1 MRRTLIPV
9 LAVTAIVL
17 AACGGDDGNGGSDDG
32 NGGGDGGS
40 GSDVTIGLAVS
51 TLENPFFVTLRDGA
65 EDVAS
70 EAGAELLVSDA
81 RDDAQSQA
89 NHVQDFI
96 TRDVDVLIVN
106 PVDTAAIV
114 PSIEAANDA
123 GIPVVTVDRGSDGGE
138 IAAHIASDNVL
149 GGRLAG
155 EFLFEQIG
163 GSGDVAQLEGI
174 AGTSAAR
181 DRGAGFQEAL
191 DAASGISLASSQAA
205 NFSRD
210 EGLTVAE
217 NVLQANSGLAGVF
230 AQNDEMALGAVE
242 AARSAGI
249 LDDLVIVGFDATDD
263 ALAAIQAGEM
273 DATVA
278 QLPDEMGAAAVEV
291 ALTIADGGDVEAE
304 QGVDVQLVTSDNVAD
319 FTG

>member
-1 MRRTLIPV
+1 MRRPLIAVVATLT
-9 LAVTAIVL
+9 LAV
-17 AACGGDDGNGGSDDG
+17 AACGNDDGNGNDG
-32 NGGGDGGS
+32 DAAAG
-40 GSDVTIGLAVS
+40 DVTIGLSIS

-65 EDVAS
+65 EAVA
-70 EAGAELLVSDA
+70 EDAGIELRVSDA

-96 TRDVDVLIVN
+96 TRSVDVLVVN

-138 IAAHIASDNVL
+138 IAAHVASDNVL

-163 GSGDVAQLEGI
+163 DSGEVAQLEGI

-191 DAASGISLASSQAA
+191 DAASGIDLVGSQAA

-242 AARSAGI
+242 AARSAGL

-263 ALAAIQAGEM
+263 ALAAIDSGEM

-278 QLPDEMGAAAVEV
+278 QLPSDMGGAAIEA
-291 ALTIADGGDVEAE
+291 AIAIANGDDVDAE
-304 QGVDVQLVTSDNVAD
+304 QSVEVQLVTADNVGD
-319 FTG
+319 FLE